1 MNIDNNEYD
10 FINSQEGIPARFELA
25 NAYCKMGDYKAA
37 RKIYKDIV
45 NSGDQSQVSEA
56 NMLLEDLDK
65 SFPENNWLT
74 HHPNTV

>member
-1 MNIDNNEYD
+1 MVIMSSSRSSTPTVARERARSQDMNIDNNEYD

-45 NSGDQSQVSEA
+45 NSGDQSRQRS
-56 NMLLEDLDK
+56 
-65 SFPENNWLT
+65 
-74 HHPNTV
+74 